1 MSPSKFHG
9 SDVTKGVMNGPRPL
23 PLRINKDSHVI
34 HKPLHHHQPPPTDA
48 KKRQP
53 VIIYTHSPKVIYAQ
67 ARDFMALVQTLTGP
81 KRPKAAADGEATSL
95 EEAVNEED
103 SFFNE
108 KQQHCCGGGGGVN
121 NNVGYVDNNET
132 TSVLPDDQRFMGDV
146 KQDPTVQVSP
156 MYKMPNTFLMEAPLF
171 TPNSSEFYCST
182 SSLFQPPNMAA
193 TAISPS
199 FMDYIKAFPD
209 Y

>member
-23 PLRINKDSHVI
+23 PLRINKDSHVT
-34 HKPLHHHQPPPTDA
+34 HKPLHHHHQPPASDA

-81 KRPKAAADGEATSL
+81 KRPKAAAEGEVASL
-95 EEAVNEED
+95 EEAVNEEE
-103 SFFNE
+103 SFYSE
-108 KQQHCCGGGGGVN
+108 KHCCGGGVN
-121 NNVGYVDNNET
+121 SNVGYVDSNET
-132 TSVLPDDQRFMGDV
+132 TSVLSNDQRFMGDV
-146 KQDPTVQVSP
+146 KQDS
-156 MYKMPNTFLMEAPLF
+156 FLMEAPLF
-171 TPNSSEFYCST
+171 TPNPSEFFCST

-193 TAISPS
+193 NSISPS